1 MVQGALK
8 HLRNAF
14 IVLLLL
20 ICIGT
25 AGYMLIEGWNLRDA
39 LYMVIITIT
48 TTGFEEVHPL
58 SGGGEIFTLFLVIV
72 SFGTVF
78 YIGGIGIHILIES
91 KIFRRRRMEKKINN
105 LDNHY
110 IICGYGRMGTHIC
123 EELAHAGVD
132 FCVIENNPAN
142 HQKLDEA
149 GYIFDTGD
157 ASHDST
163 LERVGV
169 KRARGLIAV
178 LSNDAENV
186 FTTLTAK
193 FLNPKIFVVARAVED
208 ETEPKLLKAGADRV
222 VKPYELGGVR
232 MASLLLRPGVADFI
246 EIVAANRNIDLQIE
260 EIVVKKGSKMDKK
273 SLAQL
278 PIRTEFNAIIVS
290 IQNDEKGIFVY
301 NPTGSTI
308 VDEGNKLIAIGEKSN
323 LERLKDF

>member
-8 HLRNAF
+8 HLRNAI

-25 AGYMLIEGWNLRDA
+25 TGYMLIEGWNLRDSI
-39 LYMVIITIT
+39 YMVIITIT
-48 TTGFEEVHPL
+48 TTGFKEVHPL
-58 SGGGEIFTLFLVIV
+58 SANGEIFTVFLIIM

-91 KIFRRRRMEKKINN
+91 KIFKRRRMQHKIDK

-110 IICGYGRMGTHIC
+110 IVCGYGRMGTHIC
-123 EELAHAGVD
+123 EELSHSEVP
-132 FCVIENNPAN
+132 FVVIENNPAN
-142 HQKLDEA
+142 HKKLDEI
-149 GYIFDTGD
+149 GFLYDTGD
-157 ASHDST
+157 ASHDIT

-169 KRARGLIAV
+169 KKAKGLVAV

-208 ETEPKLLKAGADRV
+208 ETEPKLLRAGADRV

-260 EIVVKKGSKMDKK
+260 EIVVKRGSKMDKK

-278 PIRTEFNAIIVS
+278 PIRTEFNTIIVS

-301 NPTGSTI
+301 NPKGDTI
-308 VDEGNKLIAIGEKSN
+308 VDEGNKLIAIGEKKN
-323 LERLKDF
+323 LEKLRDF

>member
-8 HLRNAF
+8 HLRNA
-14 IVLLLL
+14 IVMLLLL
-20 ICIGT
+20 IAVGT
-25 AGYMLIEGWNLRDA
+25 FGFMLIEGWNVTDS

-58 SGGGEIFTLFLVIV
+58 SGGGEIFTLFLVLA
-72 SFGTVF
+72 SFITVF

-91 KIFRRRRMEKKINN
+91 KIFRRRRMEKQINK
-105 LDNHY
+105 LENHY
-110 IICGYGRMGTHIC
+110 IVCGYGRMGTHIC
-123 EELAHAGVD
+123 EELSHSEVP
-132 FCVIENNPAN
+132 FVVIENNPAN
-142 HQKLDEA
+142 HKKLDEI
-149 GYIFDTGD
+149 GYLYDNGD
-157 ASHDST
+157 ASHDIT

-169 KRARGLIAV
+169 NKAKGLVAV

-193 FLNPKIFVVARAVED
+193 YLNPKIFVVARAVED

-260 EIVVKKGSKMDKK
+260 EIVVRKGSKMHKK
-273 SLAQL
+273 TLAEL
-278 PIRTEFNAIIVS
+278 PIRTEFNTIIVS

-301 NPTGSTI
+301 NPKGDTI
-308 VDEGNKLIAIGEKSN
+308 VDEGNKLIAIGEKNN

>member
-1 MVQGALK
+1 
-8 HLRNAF
+8 
-14 IVLLLL
+14 
-20 ICIGT
+20 
-25 AGYMLIEGWNLRDA
+25 
-39 LYMVIITIT
+39 
-48 TTGFEEVHPL
+48 
-58 SGGGEIFTLFLVIV
+58 
-72 SFGTVF
+72 
-78 YIGGIGIHILIES
+78 
-91 KIFRRRRMEKKINN
+91 MEKKINK
-105 LDNHY
+105 LDNHC

-123 EELAHAGVD
+123 EELAHDGVN
-132 FCVIENNPAN
+132 FVVIENNPAN

-149 GYIFDTGD
+149 GYVYDTGD

-169 KRARGLIAV
+169 KRAKGLIAV

-260 EIVVKKGSKMDKK
+260 EIVVKKGSKMHQK

-301 NPTGSTI
+301 NPKGDTI
-308 VDEGNKLIAIGEKSN
+308 VDEGNKLIAIGEKKN
-323 LERLKDF
+323 LAQLKDF

>member
-1 MVQGALK
+1 MALGALK
-8 HLRNAF
+8 HLRNA

-20 ICIGT
+20 LIGLGT
-25 AGYMLIEGWNLRDA
+25 IGFMIIEGWNVTDS

-58 SGGGEIFTLFLVIV
+58 SGGGEIFTLFLVLA
-72 SFGTVF
+72 SFITVF

-91 KIFRRRRMEKKINN
+91 KIFRRRRMERQIGK
-105 LDNHY
+105 LENHY
-110 IICGYGRMGTHIC
+110 IVCGYGRMGTHIC
-123 EELAHAGVD
+123 EELAHAKVD
-132 FCVIENNPAN
+132 FAVIENNPSN
-142 HQKLDEA
+142 HPKLDEL
-149 GYIFDTGD
+149 GFLYDTGD
-157 ASHDST
+157 ASHDTT

-169 KRARGLIAV
+169 KKAKGLVAV

-193 FLNPKIFVVARAVED
+193 FLNPKLFVVARAVED

-222 VKPYELGGVR
+222 VKPYELGGYR

-246 EIVAANRNIDLQIE
+246 EIVAANRNLDLQIE
-260 EIVVKKGSKMDKK
+260 EIVVKKGSKMHQK
-273 SLAQL
+273 SLAAL
-278 PIRTEFNAIIVS
+278 PIRTEFNTIIVS
-290 IQNDEKGIFVY
+290 IQNDEKGVFVY

-308 VDEGNKLIAIGEKSN
+308 VDEGNKLIAIGERNN

>member
-1 MVQGALK
+1 M
-8 HLRNAF
+8 
-14 IVLLLL
+14 LLLL
-20 ICIGT
+20 IAVGT
-25 AGYMLIEGWNLRDA
+25 FGFMLIEGWNVTDS

-58 SGGGEIFTLFLVIV
+58 SGGGEIFTLFLVLA
-72 SFGTVF
+72 SFITVF

-91 KIFRRRRMEKKINN
+91 KIFRRRRMEKQINK
-105 LDNHY
+105 LENHY
-110 IICGYGRMGTHIC
+110 IVCGYGRMGTHIC
-123 EELAHAGVD
+123 EELSHSEVP
-132 FCVIENNPAN
+132 FVVIENNPAN
-142 HQKLDEA
+142 HKKLDEI
-149 GYIFDTGD
+149 GYLYDNGD
-157 ASHDST
+157 ASHDIT

-169 KRARGLIAV
+169 NKAKGLVAV

-193 FLNPKIFVVARAVED
+193 YLNPKIFVVARAVED

-260 EIVVKKGSKMDKK
+260 EIVVRKGSKMHKK
-273 SLAQL
+273 TLAEL
-278 PIRTEFNAIIVS
+278 PIRTEFNTIIVS

-301 NPTGSTI
+301 NPKGDTI
-308 VDEGNKLIAIGEKSN
+308 VDEGNKLIAIGEKNN